1 MRVRSAFLLAI
12 LLASSAAEAREI
24 RADPITGRIR
34 VLYAGD
40 AVGVP
45 NPFPMLNADP
55 LLDCSAVYACTVHQ
69 GPDIIRKSMR
79 VYMPR
84 TYSKFLENDVIVLS
98 DADMEVFRSEHFL
111 WMSKGVVEEGL
122 GLVMIGGAESFA
134 GGGGAYPSW
143 EPTSVADVLP
153 CDMIASPATRPSGR
167 IKILDWED
175 EFIASLPFNRL
186 ESYGFFYKS
195 CNIKPRTAAKL
206 LAVLEQGAFGQGP
219 FLMWWD
225 IGKGRTLGQSADWTP
240 DGGSVFMRWK
250 YYGDYAI
257 NMMLFLAGRKL
268 PDDLDSVYIV
278 RRRIRDADFA
288 LTTFYN
294 MVDFVEK
301 MGGSSVGLTKLAG
314 EIQEEKQKAAD
325 LYVECSMEEALEA
338 YAGVL
343 ELCDQA
349 IAEAIKA
356 RDAATFWMFV
366 VEWCA
371 VTGTFILCGS
381 VLWLVMVRRQLYREV
396 RLTKLIRSG

>member
-1 MRVRSAFLLAI
+1 MRCDLLSS
-12 LLASSAAEAREI
+12 LLVLLVLPVVEARDI
-24 RADPITGRIR
+24 RADPVTGRIR

-40 AVGVP
+40 AIGVP
-45 NPFPMLNADP
+45 NPFPMLKSDP

-69 GPDIIRKSMR
+69 GIDIIKKSMR
-79 VYMPR
+79 SYMPR

-98 DADMEVFRSEHFL
+98 DANREAFRDEHFL
-111 WMSKGVVEEGL
+111 WMSRGVVEEGL

-134 GGGGAYPSW
+134 GGGGSYPSW

-153 CDMIASPATRPSGR
+153 CDMIAYPASRPSGR

-175 EFIASLPFNRL
+175 EFIRSLPFDTL

-195 CNIKPRTAAKL
+195 CNIKPRMSAKL
-206 LAVLEQGAFGQGP
+206 LAVLEQGAFGEGP

-240 DGGSVFMRWK
+240 EGGSIFMRWK

-257 NMMLFLAGRKL
+257 NMMLFLAGRSL

-278 RRRIRDADFA
+278 RRRIRESELA

-294 MVDFVEK
+294 MIDFVER

-314 EIQEEKQKAAD
+314 EIQLKKKRAAD
-325 LYVECSMEEALEA
+325 LYVECQMEQALEA
-338 YAGVL
+338 YAEVL
-343 ELCDQA
+343 DFCEAAMAQ
-349 IAEAIKA
+349 AIKA
-356 RDAATFWMFV
+356 RNAATFWMFV

-381 VLWLVMVRRQLYREV
+381 VLWLVMVRRRLYKEV
-396 RLTKLIRSG
+396 RLTKLIQSG